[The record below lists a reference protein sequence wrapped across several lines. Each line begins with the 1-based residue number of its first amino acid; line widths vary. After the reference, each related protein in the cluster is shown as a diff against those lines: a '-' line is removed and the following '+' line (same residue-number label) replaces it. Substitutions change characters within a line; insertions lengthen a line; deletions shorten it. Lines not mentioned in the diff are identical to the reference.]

1 MRMIQKTVLNL
12 FQSKGPNVREWYH
25 SFTKMLLNLAMAC
38 INDRFVFL
46 LVFYFLFFKVT
57 LTKQLGSLF
66 PW

>member
-25 SFTKMLLNLAMAC
+25 SFTKMLLNLAMAFLSC

-46 LVFYFLFFKVT
+46 LVFYFLR
-57 LTKQLGSLF
+57 
-66 PW
+66 